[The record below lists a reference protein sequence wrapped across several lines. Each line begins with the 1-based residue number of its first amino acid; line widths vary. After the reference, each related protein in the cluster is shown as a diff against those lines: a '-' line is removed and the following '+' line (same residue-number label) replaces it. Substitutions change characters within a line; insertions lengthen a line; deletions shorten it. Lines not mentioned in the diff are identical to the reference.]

1 MRLIAAVSKFSLQ
14 FVAAFYLIVQG
25 ATRDL
30 ALTSHPGLAV
40 VPKFNPIKIDEWRVH
55 YQHLGLGRADHTS
68 ATVRVHR
75 RFSEGA
81 FIVSACA
88 SSPGFVLDVPFD
100 RREEGTGG
108 MVMSFI
114 SFDERRKNEERG
126 NKARAWTVNVGDGTI
141 GPSHSPHLV
150 LGVRPG
156 QREAAAAVQAA
167 RAPRALAQQGRAA
180 EHEVL
185 EALPTAL
192 AVDAVPVAQPVALDT
207 TAERTLRPFV
217 DPAAARAAQQ
227 REAKAQHQSYLEDC

>member
-14 FVAAFYLIVQG
+14 FVAAFYLIVIQG

-81 FIVSACA
+81 FIVSTCA

-114 SFDERRKNEERG
+114 SFDERHKNEERG

-156 QREAAAAVQAA
+156 ERLILGRGAAAPMQQATVVGMVAAQPVQPVQTVVPMTVPLQAGGGGGA
-167 RAPRALAQQGRAA
+167 GI
-180 EHEVL
+180 
-185 EALPTAL
+185 
-192 AVDAVPVAQPVALDT
+192 PVAQPVDGHAGGRVHVML
-207 TAERTLRPFV
+207 
-217 DPAAARAAQQ
+217 
-227 REAKAQHQSYLEDC
+227 